1 MLIQVT
7 LVGGGTLHQEG
18 LRLSLDKRHF
28 VVVAEMRDLRS
39 MHVLMT
45 KGMQPQLLIADFSRQ
60 SDRDFDGLRRLRDA
74 APDCRTVVLASEL
87 ILSDLAQAL
96 RAGADGYLV
105 SELSS
110 EAFSLSLLVVMS
122 GEKVLPGSLAD
133 ALASDCNG
141 FSAGKISNDHCAL
154 TGRERQILNCLVNG
168 YSNKLIA
175 RVLSV
180 SVGTVKVHM
189 KSLMKK
195 IAAANRT
202 QAALWARSHAIGES
216 FDPLDSNQTSTNCL
230 SSEGHSRGPIKKA
243 LVAPDCGRTTDRSLL
258 EHDGLPRADSRH
270 S

>member
-1 MLIQVT
+1 MLIQVA

-18 LRLSLDKRHF
+18 LRQSLDRRHF

-39 MHVLMT
+39 VHVLMT
-45 KGMQPQLLIADFSRQ
+45 KGLQPQLLIADFSRR
-60 SDRDFDGLRRLRDA
+60 SDRDFEGLRHLRDT
-74 APDCRTVVLASEL
+74 APGCRTVVLASEL

-141 FSAGKISNDHCAL
+141 FSAGKISNDRCAL
-154 TGRERQILNCLVNG
+154 TGRERQILHCLLNG

-175 RVLSV
+175 RVLNV
-180 SVGTVKVHM
+180 SVGTVKVHL

-216 FDPLDSNQTSTNCL
+216 FDPLDTNQTSTSWSVN
-230 SSEGHSRGPIKKA
+230 EGQPREPLKKA
-243 LVAPDCGRTTDRSLL
+243 LVAPDWGRTTQRSLL
-258 EHDGLPRADSRH
+258 EHDGAPRVHSRH
-270 S
+270 L